1 LVLLKHY
8 MLTNLNV
15 QNFAL
20 ISDVE
25 INFGHGMNIITGET
39 GAGKSILIGALGLVL
54 GKRADSSSL
63 RNNQEKC
70 IIEAA
75 FDIENYHLKTL
86 FDKNDLD
93 YENHTIFRREITP
106 AGKSRSFI
114 NDTPVNL
121 KVLQEIGSKLI
132 EIHSQRDNVQLFTI
146 DFQYKSLDLLSGCQN
161 DLEEYTSK
169 FQGFRRDEKLLN
181 QLKEEEEEHQKERD
195 YNQFLLDELKL
206 ADLEN
211 VDENAMTQ
219 ELELLENAEQLIQT
233 FREVDHLLQSSD
245 LSILNQLQELMRLIG
260 SHKISVLKDLEKR
273 IDSVMIELQ
282 DIGLEINNNALNTQ
296 IDPQRLE
303 ELNERNNQLF
313 ALKNKHRKSSS
324 EELKELLLL
333 LEEKLAHSSLLQNRI
348 NELEN
353 QLSNDEKK
361 LNELANN
368 LSEKRNKNLVNVERS
383 INKLL
388 AQMGMEHSLVKY
400 ELIHADELNIYGCNQ
415 LNVLLSSNKGESFLD
430 IKKAVSGGELARINL
445 SFKQIL
451 SEYLQMPTSIF
462 DEIDTGVSG
471 EVARKVGSVMK
482 NMAKNQQVIVITH
495 LPQIASLGHHNK
507 YVHKIEKDN
516 LIETQV
522 KNLVGDDRI
531 HEIAKMISGDNL
543 TKHAIEQSKML
554 LN

>member
-1 LVLLKHY
+1 MVLLKHY

-25 INFGHGMNIITGET
+25 IIFGRGMNIITGET

-75 FDIENYHLKTL
+75 FDIENYHLKTI

-93 YENHTIFRREITP
+93 YDNHTIFRREITP

-132 EIHSQRDNVQLFTI
+132 EIHSQRDNVQLFTT

-161 DLEEYTSK
+161 DLEEYTLK
-169 FQGFRRDEKLLN
+169 FQGFKRDKNLLR
-181 QLKEEEEEHQKERD
+181 QLKEEEEERQREQD
-195 YNQFLLDELKL
+195 YNQFLFDELKL

-211 VDENAMTQ
+211 VDEDAMTQ

-233 FREVDHLLQSSD
+233 YREADHLLQSSD
-245 LSILNQLQELMRLIG
+245 LSILNQLQELMRLLG
-260 SHKISVLKDLEKR
+260 SHKLSVLKDLERR
-273 IDSVMIELQ
+273 INSVMIELQ
-282 DIGLEINNNALNTQ
+282 DIVLEINNNAHNTQ
-296 IDPQRLE
+296 IDPLRLE

-313 ALKNKHRKSSS
+313 ALKNKHRKSSAAD
-324 EELKELLLL
+324 LKELFLL
-333 LEEKLAHSSLLQNRI
+333 LEEKLANSSQLQNRI

-353 QLSNDEKK
+353 QLSNDERK
-361 LNELANN
+361 LNELANT
-368 LSEKRNKNLVNVERS
+368 LSEKRNKNLVNVECS

-388 AQMGMEHSLVKY
+388 VQMGMEHSMVKY
-400 ELIHADELNIYGCNQ
+400 ELTHADELNFYGCNQ

-430 IKKAVSGGELARINL
+430 IKKAASGGELARINL
-445 SFKQIL
+445 SFKHIL
-451 SEYLQMPTSIF
+451 SQYLQMPTSIF

-482 NMAKNQQVIVITH
+482 KMAKNQQLIVITH
-495 LPQIASLGHHNK
+495 LPQIASMGDYHK
-507 YVHKIEKDN
+507 YVHKTEKNN

-522 KNLVGDDRI
+522 RNLDGDERI
-531 HEIAKMISGDNL
+531 HEIAKMISGDDL

>member
-1 LVLLKHY
+1 MVLLKHY

-25 INFGHGMNIITGET
+25 IIFGRGMNIITGET

-75 FDIENYHLKTL
+75 FDIENYHLKTI

-93 YENHTIFRREITP
+93 YDNHTIFRREITP

-132 EIHSQRDNVQLFTI
+132 EIHSQRDNVQLFTT

-161 DLEEYTSK
+161 DLEEYTLK
-169 FQGFRRDEKLLN
+169 FQGFKRDKNLLR
-181 QLKEEEEEHQKERD
+181 QLKEEEEEHQREQD
-195 YNQFLLDELKL
+195 YNQFLFDELKL

-211 VDENAMTQ
+211 VDEDAMTQ

-233 FREVDHLLQSSD
+233 YREADHLLQSSD
-245 LSILNQLQELMRLIG
+245 LSILNQLQELMRLLG
-260 SHKISVLKDLEKR
+260 SHKLSVLKDLERR
-273 IDSVMIELQ
+273 INSVMIELQ
-282 DIGLEINNNALNTQ
+282 DIGLEIKNNAHNTQ
-296 IDPQRLE
+296 IDPLRLE
-303 ELNERNNQLF
+303 ELNERYNQLF
-313 ALKNKHRKSSS
+313 VLKNKHRKSSAA
-324 EELKELLLL
+324 ELKELFLL
-333 LEEKLAHSSLLQNRI
+333 LEEKLANSSQLQNRI

-353 QLSNDEKK
+353 QLSNDERK
-361 LNELANN
+361 LNELANT
-368 LSEKRNKNLVNVERS
+368 LSEKRNKNLVNVECS

-388 AQMGMEHSLVKY
+388 VQMGMEHSMVKY
-400 ELIHADELNIYGCNQ
+400 ELTHADELNFYGRNQ

-430 IKKAVSGGELARINL
+430 IKKAASGGELARINL
-445 SFKQIL
+445 SFKHIL
-451 SEYLQMPTSIF
+451 SQYLQMPTSIF

-482 NMAKNQQVIVITH
+482 KMAKNQQLIVITH
-495 LPQIASLGHHNK
+495 LPQIASMGDYHK
-507 YVHKIEKDN
+507 YVHKTEKNN

-522 KNLVGDDRI
+522 RNLDGDERI
-531 HEIAKMISGDNL
+531 HEIAKMISGDDL

>member
-1 LVLLKHY
+1 

-25 INFGHGMNIITGET
+25 IIFGHGMNIITGET

-63 RNNQEKC
+63 RNNKEKC

-75 FDIENYHLKTL
+75 FDIENYHLKTI
-86 FDKNDLD
+86 FDMNDLD
-93 YENHTIFRREITP
+93 YDNHTIFRREITP

-114 NDTPVNL
+114 NDTPINL

-161 DLEEYTSK
+161 DLEEYTLK
-169 FQGFRRDEKLLN
+169 FQGFRRDKNLLR
-181 QLKEEEEEHQKERD
+181 QLKEEEEEHQRERD
-195 YNQFLLDELKL
+195 YNQFLFDELKL

-211 VDENAMTQ
+211 VDEDAMTH

-233 FREVDHLLQSSD
+233 YREADHLLQSSD
-245 LSILNQLQELMRLIG
+245 LSIMNQLQELMRLLG
-260 SHKISVLKDLEKR
+260 GHKISVLKDLEKR
-273 IDSVMIELQ
+273 INSVMIELQ
-282 DIGLEINNNALNTQ
+282 DIGLEINNNAHNTE

-303 ELNERNNQLF
+303 ELNDRNNQLF
-313 ALKNKHRKSSS
+313 ALKNKHRKSST

-333 LEEKLAHSSLLQNRI
+333 IEEKLTNSGQLQNRI

-353 QLSNDEKK
+353 QLSKDEKK
-361 LNELANN
+361 LNELANT
-368 LSEKRNKNLVNVERS
+368 LSEKRNKNLVNVECS

-388 AQMGMEHSLVKY
+388 VQMGMEHSMVKY
-400 ELIHADELNIYGCNQ
+400 ELTHADELNFYGCNQ
-415 LNVLLSSNKGESFLD
+415 LNVLLSSNKGESFLE
-430 IKKAVSGGELARINL
+430 IKKAASGGELARINL
-445 SFKQIL
+445 SFKHIL
-451 SEYLQMPTSIF
+451 SQYLQMPTSIF

-482 NMAKNQQVIVITH
+482 KMAKNQQLIVITH
-495 LPQIASLGHHNK
+495 LPQIASLGDYHK
-507 YVHKIEKDN
+507 YVYKTEKDN
-516 LIETQV
+516 FIETQV
-522 KNLVGDDRI
+522 KDLVGDDRI
-531 HEIAKMISGDNL
+531 YEIAKMICGDDL

>member
-1 LVLLKHY
+1 

-25 INFGHGMNIITGET
+25 IIFGRGMNIITGET

-75 FDIENYHLKTL
+75 FDIENYHLKTI

-93 YENHTIFRREITP
+93 YDNHTIFRREITP

-132 EIHSQRDNVQLFTI
+132 EIHSQRDNVQLFTT

-161 DLEEYTSK
+161 DLEEYTLK
-169 FQGFRRDEKLLN
+169 FQGFKRDKNLLR
-181 QLKEEEEEHQKERD
+181 QLKEEEEEHQREQD
-195 YNQFLLDELKL
+195 YNQFLFDELKL

-211 VDENAMTQ
+211 VDEDAMTQ

-233 FREVDHLLQSSD
+233 YREADHLLQSSD
-245 LSILNQLQELMRLIG
+245 LSILNQLQELMRLLG
-260 SHKISVLKDLEKR
+260 SHKLSVLKDLERR
-273 IDSVMIELQ
+273 INSVMIELQ
-282 DIGLEINNNALNTQ
+282 DIGLEINNNAHNTQ
-296 IDPQRLE
+296 IDPLRLE

-313 ALKNKHRKSSS
+313 ALKNKHRKSSAAD
-324 EELKELLLL
+324 LKELFLL
-333 LEEKLAHSSLLQNRI
+333 LEEKLANSSQLQNRI

-353 QLSNDEKK
+353 QLSNDERK
-361 LNELANN
+361 LNELANT
-368 LSEKRNKNLVNVERS
+368 LSEKRNKNLVNVECS

-388 AQMGMEHSLVKY
+388 VQMGMEHSMVKY
-400 ELIHADELNIYGCNQ
+400 ELTHADELNFYGCNQ

-430 IKKAVSGGELARINL
+430 IKKAASGGELARINL
-445 SFKQIL
+445 SFKHIL
-451 SEYLQMPTSIF
+451 SQYLQMPTSIF

-482 NMAKNQQVIVITH
+482 KMAKNQQLIVITH
-495 LPQIASLGHHNK
+495 LPQIASMGDYHK
-507 YVHKIEKDN
+507 YVHKTEKNN

-522 KNLVGDDRI
+522 RNLDGDERI
-531 HEIAKMISGDNL
+531 HEIAKMISGDDL